1 MLLYVVIELCFSLI
15 AEVREAWWG
24 SMTNIDQDDY
34 CFVHLQ
40 NNPTEGK
47 IICCLQR
54 VFLEPT

>member
-1 MLLYVVIELCFSLI
+1 MLLYVVIELCFSLT

-24 SMTNIDQDDY
+24 SMANIDQDDY

-40 NNPTEGK
+40 NNSAKGK